1 MFTKKDKLVNL
12 PLGLIHPNSYQ
23 ARVEFDSNSLERLAD
38 SIKRNGLLQPITV
51 RKRGDGA
58 YELIAGERRLR
69 AARIAGLNQIPCI
82 IKQAEGKK
90 SAILGLVEN
99 LQREDL
105 NMFEEAEGIRKLID
119 EWGMSQYDCAIKL
132 GKAQSTISNKLRL
145 LRFSRSEQIQMLSA
159 SLTERHARALLR
171 IDSPI
176 KRGEMLN
183 KVINEKMTVAQTEEA
198 VEKLFIN
205 PTPTVYLRT
214 AVINDIRVYLN
225 SLTKTVESIR
235 RSGLDAHSK
244 EEETDD
250 YIQYT
255 VILPKHKY

>member
-1 MFTKKDKLVNL
+1 MFTKKDRLVNL

-23 ARVEFDSNSLERLAD
+23 ARVEFDSTALEKLAE
-38 SIKRNGLLQPITV
+38 SIKRNGLLQPISV

-69 AARIAGLNQIPCI
+69 AARLAGLKNIPCI
-82 IKQAEGKK
+82 IKHAEGKK

-105 NMFEEAEGIRKLID
+105 NMFEQAEGIRKLID

-145 LRFSRSEQIQMLSA
+145 LRFTKAEQIQILSA
-159 SLTERHARALLR
+159 GLSERHVRALLR
-171 IDSPI
+171 IDNPV
-176 KRGEMLN
+176 KREEMLN
-183 KVINEKMTVAQTEEA
+183 KIIKEKMSVTQTEEA
-198 VEKLFIN
+198 VDKLFIN

-225 SLTKTVESIR
+225 TLTKTVENIR
-235 RSGLDAHSK
+235 KSGLDAHSN
-244 EEETDD
+244 EVETDD
-250 YIQYT
+250 YIEYT
-255 VILPKHKY
+255 VILPKRKY